1 MGGDPLVG
9 DLDALDPGAAVS
21 RSAHPM
27 PPESGPGGL
36 QYTTG
41 SSQNLQTMSSRR
53 TCTCFGLAAV
63 EAVENEVVGTRDVPD
78 SWHSSITR
86 QGKRRDRRIGTRLG
100 ASEGEESVRARWR
113 LIDHAVG
120 AKRDRWWPA
129 RQPALRHVIGG
140 CEALI
145 HHAPERS
152 DGLGLVIEEIL
163 EEAGFAEGGWI
174 GVSFPVVA
182 TFFNPVVRFT
192 RIDTGE

>member
-1 MGGDPLVG
+1 MMSLPFGGDSTPGFRRHPGDTSSDDRAVKELASNRSRGRREARPLV
-9 DLDALDPGAAVS
+9 ACQA
-21 RSAHPM
+21 
-27 PPESGPGGL
+27 
-36 QYTTG
+36 
-41 SSQNLQTMSSRR
+41 
-53 TCTCFGLAAV
+53 
-63 EAVENEVVGTRDVPD
+63 
-78 SWHSSITR
+78 
-86 QGKRRDRRIGTRLG
+86 
-100 ASEGEESVRARWR
+100 
-113 LIDHAVG
+113 
-120 AKRDRWWPA
+120 
-129 RQPALRHVIGG
+129 PALRHVIGS

>member
-1 MGGDPLVG
+1 MSLTRGTHRLHGKANGEIDES
-9 DLDALDPGAAVS
+9 ARVS
-21 RSAHPM
+21 
-27 PPESGPGGL
+27 
-36 QYTTG
+36 
-41 SSQNLQTMSSRR
+41 
-53 TCTCFGLAAV
+53 
-63 EAVENEVVGTRDVPD
+63 VP
-78 SWHSSITR
+78 
-86 QGKRRDRRIGTRLG
+86 
-100 ASEGEESVRARWR
+100 
-113 LIDHAVG
+113 
-120 AKRDRWWPA
+120 AKVKKA
-129 RQPALRHVIGG
+129 RQPALRHVIGS

>member
-129 RQPALRHVIGG
+129 RQPALRHVIGS

-163 EEAGFAEGGWI
+163 EEARFADG
-174 GVSFPVVA
+174 
-182 TFFNPVVRFT
+182 
-192 RIDTGE
+192 

>member
-1 MGGDPLVG
+1 M
-9 DLDALDPGAAVS
+9 
-21 RSAHPM
+21 
-27 PPESGPGGL
+27 
-36 QYTTG
+36 
-41 SSQNLQTMSSRR
+41 QTMSSRR

-129 RQPALRHVIGG
+129 RQPALRHVIGS

-174 GVSFPVVA
+174 GVSFPVAA